1 MRKRQMKQERKNRR
15 NLPYAA
21 LTLAALMT
29 ICHASAVFAGTWQK
43 DEKGWRFQQDDGSY
57 VQDVWKWIDG
67 NQDGVSEYYRFGT
80 DSYLYTD
87 TKTPDGCMVN
97 ADGAWMEN
105 GVVQTQGTLI
115 SQAVNAS
122 VEVPEGSWLKGQGEN
137 ADKWWWK
144 NTDGS
149 YPSNRWIW
157 LDGNRDG
164 VAEYY
169 YFDANGW
176 LIVSGMTPDGNMVD
190 ADGKW
195 TLNGAVQTQKA
206 NRKDAVGPG
215 GGTGTSSAGGPGG
228 GSGSGGS
235 SGGGGGSSSGGGGSS
250 SGGSS
255 GGSYTD
261 DDISFEEW
269 SDSDWDNYSDDSV
282 SGAANDF
289 KNANFG
295 MMSDSQWKKTK
306 EAIEEFK
313 DEYITSDMSDFE
325 KEIKIIEWLVE
336 NCTYE
341 KGESWSRATAYSC
354 IVLGKAQC
362 SGYADAFLQTAKL
375 CGLDV
380 RYVYNK
386 THAWNLIKLDG
397 DWYHVDVTWEDPIG
411 SNAYGF
417 GNLRNMYINLE
428 DDQIQNVTSHR
439 NWNPSSVKA
448 KGIKYGPKVVE
459 NYMKTGKV
467 DTSLGVSYKDQT
479 DAFFEKVKNSA
490 DSVTISYTN
499 VNDTANKVAAY
510 LSNQIDQRM
519 DTYEVL
525 IRYGNTFPANEAK
538 SYNRVSA
545 ATKQIQ
551 EIVNQKINA
560 KYGTVLAREMKIYLP
575 IDSSSGAEYY
585 NYWHASISYKPGYGL
600 QVPYTIHYICDGKE
614 VGTQKG
620 TGERNQYTAFQIP
633 EPYRYIV
640 GQKDAP
646 LKGKATSSS
655 NGIRITGRTEVE
667 INIRVSDTTMAGYTI
682 HYYKRGS
689 NTPLKTVTGKGKIGS
704 SITPEILEFE
714 GYIPDSDVKTYTL
727 KANSSNNTFS
737 VYYAKKCNYTIKYV
751 CDTDGETLE
760 TINGVDV
767 AGKRLTIKP
776 RSFENHTR
784 KPSQSME
791 YTLPKE
797 GDGEFTVHYTRDMAQ
812 WGYTIQ
818 YVDEETQEILK
829 TVNGTGRENGTVSIP
844 KERIDGYEPSD
855 AVNTWTVYLVNENQ
869 VIQVPYTR
877 QYSYTIR
884 HIRKDTEYNIAMW
897 EKGTVKKNGT
907 IHIEPVSL
915 SQTDQLEYESGAGDF
930 QVTKDGQEFIVY
942 YKYVPMG
949 EAQVEVH
956 PVKKPE
962 TEDMDADLEKKTE
975 IENVDSEKKQK
986 TENADLEEKNVTEN
1000 TDAESGKTQKTEKET
1015 AQEPETGTEKRE
1027 DDSEKKA
1034 EQKAETELE
1043 ETSDKEKMQE
1053 KEDKQKEITD
1063 ALQEKL
1069 DSEKQEKNED
1079 AAELLVKSIRIAR
1092 DDEEA
1097 EEVEEALPYEL
1108 VIVNTEQK

>member
-1 MRKRQMKQERKNRR
+1 MRKRQMKQERKTRR

-29 ICHASAVFAGTWQK
+29 ICHASAVFAGSWQK

-67 NQDGVSEYYRFGT
+67 NQDGVSEYYRFGA
-80 DSYLYTD
+80 DSYIYTD

-115 SQAVNAS
+115 SQAVN
-122 VEVPEGSWLKGQGEN
+122 VGVDVPEGSWLKGQGEN

-144 NTDGS
+144 NTDGT
-149 YPSNRWIW
+149 YPANRWIW

-164 VAEYY
+164 AAEYY

-176 LIVSGMTPDGNMVD
+176 LIVSGVTPDGNMVD

-195 TLNGAVQTQKA
+195 LLNGAVQTQKA
-206 NRKDAVGPG
+206 IRNNAGGPGGGPG
-215 GGTGTSSAGGPGG
+215 GGTGTSGAGGPGG
-228 GSGSGGS
+228 GSGGS
-235 SGGGGGSSSGGGGSS
+235 SGGGGGSSSGGGGSHGGGSS

-261 DDISFEEW
+261 DDISFDEW
-269 SDSDWDNYSDDSV
+269 SDSDWDDYSDSSV
-282 SGAANDF
+282 SGSANDF
-289 KNANFG
+289 KNANRS

-341 KGESWSRATAYSC
+341 KGESWSRSTAYSC

-386 THAWNLIKLDG
+386 THAWNMIKLDG

-411 SNAYGF
+411 SNVYGF

-428 DDQIQNVTSHR
+428 DDQIQNVSSHR
-439 NWNPSSVKA
+439 SWNPSSAKA
-448 KGIKYGPKVVE
+448 KGIKYGPKVVS
-459 NYMKTGKV
+459 NYMETGKV
-467 DTSLGVSYKDQT
+467 DTSLGVSYKNQT

-490 DSVTISYTN
+490 GSVSISYTN
-499 VNDTANKVAAY
+499 VNDTANKVVAY
-510 LSNQIDQRM
+510 LSNQIEQRM
-519 DTYEVL
+519 DNYEVL
-525 IRYGNTFPANEAK
+525 IRYGNTFPANK
-538 SYNRVSA
+538 TGSYSRVSD

-560 KYGTVLAREMKIYLP
+560 KYGTVLAREMKFHLSIKNG
-575 IDSSSGAEYY
+575 SGAEYY
-585 NYWHASISYKPGYGL
+585 NYWKASISYKPGYGL

-633 EPYRYIV
+633 EPYRYIN
-640 GQKDAP
+640 GQKDTP

-655 NGIRITGRTEVE
+655 NGIKITSRTEVE
-667 INIRVSDTTMAGYTI
+667 INIQVRDTTMVGYTV

-714 GYIPDSDVKTYTL
+714 GYIPDSEAKTYTL
-727 KANSSNNTFS
+727 KENSSQNTFS

-776 RSFENHTR
+776 LSFANHTR
-784 KPSQSME
+784 KWSQSME

-797 GDGEFTVHYTRDMAQ
+797 GDGEFTVHYTRDLAQ
-812 WGYTIQ
+812 WNYTIQ
-818 YVDEETQEILK
+818 YVDEETKKILK
-829 TVNGTGRENGTVSIP
+829 TVNGAGRENCTITIP
-844 KERIDGYEPSD
+844 KEKIDKYEPSD
-855 AVNTWTVYLVNENQ
+855 AVNTWTVYLVKENQ
-869 VIQVPYTR
+869 VIQVLYTR
-877 QYSYTIR
+877 TYSYTIR
-884 HIRKDTEYNIAMW
+884 HIRKDTGYNIAMW
-897 EKGTVKKNGT
+897 ENGTVKKNGT
-907 IHIEPVSL
+907 IHIEPAKL
-915 SQTDQLEYESGAGDF
+915 SQTDQLKCESGTGDF
-930 QVTKDGQEFIVY
+930 TVIEDGQVFNVY
-942 YKYVPMG
+942 YVLTG
-949 EAQVEVH
+949 TAQVEVH
-956 PVKKPE
+956 PAKKPE
-962 TEDMDADLEKKTE
+962 TED
-975 IENVDSEKKQK
+975 VDVAQEKKQE
-986 TENADLEEKNVTEN
+986 TEDVDLEEKKPEEN
-1000 TDAESGKTQKTEKET
+1000 ADAQSGKQQKTEKEMG
-1015 AQEPETGTEKRE
+1015 QKPEAETEKRE
-1027 DDSEKKA
+1027 DDSEKNA
-1034 EQKAETELE
+1034 EQKAEQNAEQNAETKLE
-1043 ETSDKEKMQE
+1043 ETSDTEKMKE
-1053 KEDKQKEITD
+1053 EDKQKE
-1063 ALQEKL
+1063 
-1069 DSEKQEKNED
+1069 
-1079 AAELLVKSIRIAR
+1079 
-1092 DDEEA
+1092 EE
-1097 EEVEEALPYEL
+1097 E
-1108 VIVNTEQK
+1108 NHK

>member
-1 MRKRQMKQERKNRR
+1 MRKRQMKQERKTRR

-29 ICHASAVFAGTWQK
+29 ICHASAVFAGSWQK

-67 NQDGVSEYYRFGT
+67 NQDGVSEYYRFGA

-105 GVVQTQGTLI
+105 GVVQTQGSLI
-115 SQAVNAS
+115 SQAVN
-122 VEVPEGSWLKGQGEN
+122 VGVDVPEGSWLKGQGEN

-144 NTDGS
+144 NTDGT
-149 YPSNRWIW
+149 YPANRWIW

-164 VAEYY
+164 AAEYY

-176 LIVSGMTPDGNMVD
+176 LIVSGVTPDGNMVD

-195 TLNGAVQTQKA
+195 LLNGAVQTQKA
-206 NRKDAVGPG
+206 IRNNAGGPGGGPG
-215 GGTGTSSAGGPGG
+215 GGTGTSGAGGPGG
-228 GSGSGGS
+228 GSGGS
-235 SGGGGGSSSGGGGSS
+235 SGGGGGSSSGGGGSHGGGSS

-261 DDISFEEW
+261 DDISFDEW
-269 SDSDWDNYSDDSV
+269 SDSDWDDYSDSSV
-282 SGAANDF
+282 SGSANDF
-289 KNANFG
+289 KNANRS
-295 MMSDSQWKKTK
+295 MMSDSQWKKAK

-341 KGESWSRATAYSC
+341 KGESWSRSTAYSC

-375 CGLDV
+375 CGLET

-411 SNAYGF
+411 SNVYGF

-428 DDQIQNVTSHR
+428 DDQIQNVSSHR
-439 NWNPSSVKA
+439 SWNPSSAKA
-448 KGIKYGPKVVE
+448 KGIKYGPKVVS
-459 NYMKTGKV
+459 NYMETGKV
-467 DTSLGVSYKDQT
+467 DTSLGVSYKNQT

-490 DSVTISYTN
+490 GSVSISYTN
-499 VNDTANKVAAY
+499 VNDTANKVVAY
-510 LSNQIDQRM
+510 LSNQIEQRM
-519 DTYEVL
+519 DNYEVL
-525 IRYGNTFPANEAK
+525 IRYGNTFPANK
-538 SYNRVSA
+538 TGSYSRVSD

-560 KYGTVLAREMKIYLP
+560 KYGTVLAREMKFHLSIK
-575 IDSSSGAEYY
+575 SGSGAEYY
-585 NYWHASISYKPGYGL
+585 NYWKASISYKPGYGL

-633 EPYRYIV
+633 ESYRYIN
-640 GQKDAP
+640 GQKDTP

-655 NGIRITGRTEVE
+655 KGIKITSRTEVE
-667 INIRVSDTTMAGYTI
+667 INIQVRDTTMVGYTV

-714 GYIPDSDVKTYTL
+714 GYIPDSEAKTYTL
-727 KANSSNNTFS
+727 KENSSQNTFS

-760 TINGVDV
+760 TIKGVDV

-776 RSFENHTR
+776 LSFANHTR
-784 KPSQSME
+784 KWSQSME

-797 GDGEFTVHYTRDMAQ
+797 GDGEFTVHYTRDLAQ
-812 WGYTIQ
+812 LNYTIR
-818 YVDEETQEILK
+818 YVDEETQHILK
-829 TVNGTGRENGTVSIP
+829 TENGTGRENGTITIP

-855 AVNTWTVYLVNENQ
+855 EVNTWTVALVRENQ

-877 QYSYTIR
+877 TYSYTIR
-884 HIRKDTEYNIAMW
+884 HIRKERDKEYDIAMW
-897 EKGTVKKNGT
+897 ETGTVKKNGT
-907 IHIEPVSL
+907 IHIEPASL
-915 SQTDQLEYESGAGDF
+915 SETDQLEYESGAGDF
-930 QVTKDGQEFIVY
+930 PVTKDGQVFIVY

-949 EAQVEVH
+949 TAQVEVH

-962 TEDMDADLEKKTE
+962 TED
-975 IENVDSEKKQK
+975 VDMTQEKKQE
-986 TENADLEEKNVTEN
+986 TEDVDLEEKKPEEN
-1000 TDAESGKTQKTEKET
+1000 ADVQSGKQQKTEKEMG
-1015 AQEPETGTEKRE
+1015 QKPEAETENRE
-1027 DDSEKKA
+1027 EDSEKKA
-1034 EQKAETELE
+1034 EQNAETKLE
-1043 ETSDKEKMQE
+1043 ETSDMEKMNE
-1053 KEDKQKEITD
+1053 KEDKQKE
-1063 ALQEKL
+1063 
-1069 DSEKQEKNED
+1069 
-1079 AAELLVKSIRIAR
+1079 
-1092 DDEEA
+1092 EE
-1097 EEVEEALPYEL
+1097 E
-1108 VIVNTEQK
+1108 NHK